1 MTTTTQAA
9 VLRDRSQPFLI
20 EEVTLDN
27 LRPDEILVSIAG
39 VGMCHTDLVPRSG
52 VMAVGLPI
60 VLGHEGSG
68 VVSAVGRAVTSVVPG
83 DHVLISFASCGT
95 CAHCLLG
102 EPAYCEEFAARN
114 TSGLNHDGTA
124 AHDGRG
130 VPVATRWF
138 GQSSFAQHAVTNE
151 RNLVAV
157 DRGLPLHLLGPLGC
171 GLQTGAGAVL
181 NEMRLAPG
189 QSLAVFGAGAVGL
202 AAVMAAKLAGAAD
215 IVVVDLNGARLGLAT
230 ELGATRTVVGGKD
243 DVVEQVIGSGP
254 GMDFSFETTAV
265 TEVISSAVSVLTGRG
280 TAIFVGA
287 GSGVLTI
294 PAVKLAGRKIT
305 YVIEGNSV
313 PQVLLPRLIQFW
325 QQGLF
330 PFDKLVRTYSPAD
343 INLAEADSLSG
354 ATIKPVLIP

>member
-1 MTTTTQAA
+1 
-9 VLRDRSQPFLI
+9 
-20 EEVTLDN
+20 
-27 LRPDEILVSIAG
+27 
-39 VGMCHTDLVPRSG
+39 
-52 VMAVGLPI
+52 
-60 VLGHEGSG
+60 
-68 VVSAVGRAVTSVVPG
+68 
-83 DHVLISFASCGT
+83 
-95 CAHCLLG
+95 
-102 EPAYCEEFAARN
+102 
-114 TSGLNHDGTA
+114 
-124 AHDGRG
+124 
-130 VPVATRWF
+130 
-138 GQSSFAQHAVTNE
+138 
-151 RNLVAV
+151 
-157 DRGLPLHLLGPLGC
+157 
-171 GLQTGAGAVL
+171 VL

-294 PAVKLAGRKIT
+294 PAVNLAGRKIT

-330 PFDKLVRTYSPAD
+330 PFDKLVRTYSLAD